1 MQPNTPPPAAPE
13 HSESE
18 LLQIRRDKLDELTK
32 TGVDAFGGRFDTTHQ
47 PGALKANFEENLTVS
62 VAGRI
67 LSRREMG
74 KATFFD
80 LGDISG
86 RMQCYLSKGDVGD
99 EAYKQFNHLVDIGD
113 FVGIEGFTF
122 ITKRGEKSIHVKKLT
137 PLSKA
142 LRPLPDKW
150 HGVTDKEIKYR
161 QRYLDLI
168 SNEKSQ
174 DVFRKR
180 IQMVAA
186 IRNYMQERGFLEVET
201 PMMQD
206 VPGGA
211 AAKPFE
217 TFFHALNQPM
227 FLRIAPELYLKRL
240 LVAGFTQIFELNR
253 NFRNEGLSR
262 RHNPEFTM
270 LEAYWA
276 YADFE
281 KMADLVEGMICHLAE
296 NFCGG
301 LKIRRSMTTE
311 CSTCLMKFTDA
322 FMLMESIVSQAP
334 EIADLCANLTS
345 NARKWLATLEA
356 SNVCEIAL
364 AAKTQVTELINSVRG
379 KVTQHDVSDLERAE
393 SKLSELTSEHF
404 INLARPW
411 KRARYTDLL
420 KGIDPKWYDYTPA
433 ERKARAQEL
442 GVEIGANFEDYEV
455 TQHVFERLIE
465 AKQFDPLY
473 VTHCP
478 KELVPL
484 AKQNVE
490 DDSIVD
496 VYELVINGQEI
507 SPGYSELNNPIVQR
521 ERLEHQ
527 AGEETQKIDEEFILA
542 LEHGM
547 PPAGGIGIGIDRL
560 IMMLTGAESI
570 RDVILFPQLKRKD

>member
-1 MQPNTPPPAAPE
+1 MQPTPAPE

-18 LLQIRRDKLDELTK
+18 LLQIRREKLDGQVKAGLNP
-32 TGVDAFGGRFDTTHQ
+32 FGSRFDTTHQ
-47 PGALKANFEENLTVS
+47 PGALKADFTEGLEVQ

-86 RMQCYLSKGDVGD
+86 RIQCYLSKGDVGD
-99 EAYKQFNHLVDIGD
+99 EAFAQFSQLVDIGD
-113 FVGIEGFTF
+113 FVGVEGLSFV
-122 ITKRGEKSIHVKKLT
+122 TKRGEKSIHIKKLT

-150 HGVTDKEIKYR
+150 HGIADKEIKYR

-168 SNEKSQ
+168 SNDRSREIFVTRSK
-174 DVFRKR
+174 
-180 IQMVAA
+180 MVAA

-227 FLRIAPELYLKRL
+227 FLRIAPELFLKRL

-253 NFRNEGLSR
+253 NFRNEGMSR

-296 NFCGG
+296 TFCGG
-301 LKIRRSMTTE
+301 LKIKRNRLLDCQGVLNVGFSMMMIHADEDDSSLTPHTT
-311 CSTCLMKFTDA
+311 L
-322 FMLMESIVSQAP
+322 
-334 EIADLCANLTS
+334 
-345 NARKWLATLEA
+345 LEQHVKNWIHVL
-356 SNVCEIAL
+356 NVEN
-364 AAKTQVTELINSVRG
+364 VTEVANYALEKLKSFE
-379 KVTQHDVSDLERAE
+379 TDVVAKISDLTKQDIARLTQQLED
-393 SKLSELTSEHF
+393 LSVDHY
-404 INLARPW
+404 INLERPW

-420 KGIDPKWYDYTPA
+420 KGIDPQWYEYTP
-433 ERKARAQEL
+433 EQRKARAAEL
-442 GVEIGANFEDYEV
+442 GVEIGPNFEDYEV

-465 AKQFDPLY
+465 APQFDPLY

-484 AKQNVE
+484 AKQNAE

-496 VYELVINGQEI
+496 VYELIINGQEI
-507 SPGYSELNNPIVQR
+507 SPGYSELNDPIVQR
-521 ERLEHQ
+521 QRLEHQ

-560 IMMLTGAESI
+560 IMMLTGAEGI
-570 RDVILFPQLKRKD
+570 RDVVLFPQLKKKA

>member
-137 PLSKA
+137 PLTKA

-301 LKIRRSMTTE
+301 LKIEHKDEEGNVTKT
-311 CSTCLMKFTDA
+311 
-322 FMLMESIVSQAP
+322 I
-334 EIADLCANLTS
+334 DLT
-345 NARKWLATLEA
+345 
-356 SNVCEIAL
+356 
-364 AAKTQVTELINSVRG
+364 
-379 KVTQHDVSDLERAE
+379 
-393 SKLSELTSEHF
+393 
-404 INLARPW
+404 RPW

-420 KGIDPKWYDYTPA
+420 KSIDPKWYDYTPEQRK
-433 ERKARAQEL
+433 ERAKEL

-484 AKQNVE
+484 AKQNAD

-560 IMMLTGAESI
+560 IMLLTGAESI

>member
-32 TGVDAFGGRFDTTHQ
+32 TGIDAFGGRFDTTHQ
-47 PGALKANFEENLTVS
+47 PGVLKANFEENLNVS

-150 HGVTDKEIKYR
+150 HGITDKEIKYR

-301 LKIRRSMTTE
+301 LKIEHKDEEGNVTKT
-311 CSTCLMKFTDA
+311 
-322 FMLMESIVSQAP
+322 I
-334 EIADLCANLTS
+334 NLT
-345 NARKWLATLEA
+345 
-356 SNVCEIAL
+356 
-364 AAKTQVTELINSVRG
+364 
-379 KVTQHDVSDLERAE
+379 
-393 SKLSELTSEHF
+393 
-404 INLARPW
+404 RPW

-420 KGIDPKWYDYTPA
+420 KSIDPQWYDYTPA
-433 ERKARAQEL
+433 ERKARAHEL
-442 GVEIGANFEDYEV
+442 GVEIGPNFEDYEV

-484 AKQNVE
+484 AKQNAE

-570 RDVILFPQLKRKD
+570 RDVILFPQLKRKE

>member
-1 MQPNTPPPAAPE
+1 MQPTPAPAPE
-13 HSESE
+13 QSESE
-18 LLQIRRDKLDELTK
+18 LLQIRREKLDGQVKAGL
-32 TGVDAFGGRFDTTHQ
+32 DPFGSRFDTTHQ
-47 PGALKANFEENLTVS
+47 PGALRANFEENLTVS

-99 EAYKQFNHLVDIGD
+99 EAYAQFIQLVDIGD
-113 FVGIEGFTF
+113 FVGVEGFTF
-122 ITKRGEKSIHVKKLT
+122 ITKRGEKSIHIKKLT

-150 HGVTDKEIKYR
+150 HGIADKEIKYR

-168 SNEKSQ
+168 SNDRSREIFVTRSK
-174 DVFRKR
+174 
-180 IQMVAA
+180 MVAA

-227 FLRIAPELYLKRL
+227 FLRIAPELFLKRL

-253 NFRNEGLSR
+253 NFRNEGMSR

-296 NFCGG
+296 TFCGG
-301 LKIRRSMTTE
+301 LKIKRSGIVECQTQLGILVGHLDQIKYSAVVHSTE
-311 CSTCLMKFTDA
+311 CTYLS
-322 FMLMESIVSQAP
+322 
-334 EIADLCANLTS
+334 DLAKTWAHELDEACVTS
-345 NARKWLATLEA
+345 
-356 SNVCEIAL
+356 V
-364 AAKTQVTELINSVRG
+364 AAKAHEACSKFLQT
-379 KVTQHDVSDLERAE
+379 VSGEIDDDRRTRFLQLVEKFNDLREER
-393 SKLSELTSEHF
+393 F

-420 KGIDPKWYDYTPA
+420 KSIDPKWYDYTPE
-433 ERKARAQEL
+433 ERKARAREL
-442 GVEIGANFEDYEV
+442 GVEIGPNFEDYEV

-484 AKQNVE
+484 AKQNAQ

-496 VYELVINGQEI
+496 VYELIINGQEI
-507 SPGYSELNNPIVQR
+507 SPGYSELNDPIVQR

-560 IMMLTGAESI
+560 IMMLTGAEGI
-570 RDVILFPQLKRKD
+570 RDVVLFPQLKKKA

>member
-1 MQPNTPPPAAPE
+1 MQPTPATAPE

-18 LLQIRRDKLDELTK
+18 LLQFRREKLDAQVKAGLNP
-32 TGVDAFGGRFDTTHQ
+32 FGDRFDTTHQ

-99 EAYKQFNHLVDIGD
+99 EAYVQFNQLMDIGD
-113 FVGIEGFTF
+113 FVGVEGFTF
-122 ITKRGEKSIHVKKLT
+122 ITKRGEKSIHIKKLT

-150 HGVTDKEIKYR
+150 HGVADKEIKYR

-168 SNEKSQ
+168 SNDRSREIFVTRSK
-174 DVFRKR
+174 
-180 IQMVAA
+180 MVAA

-253 NFRNEGLSR
+253 NFRNEGMSR

-301 LKIRRSMTTE
+301 LKIKRNRQTDCLGVLNVGFSFLTIHAVEDDASLSTTAAALE
-311 CSTCLMKFTDA
+311 AKVKKWAHDVDSENVT
-322 FMLMESIVSQAP
+322 
-334 EIADLCANLTS
+334 EIAKAAQEELTQF
-345 NARKWLATLEA
+345 ATA
-356 SNVCEIAL
+356 
-364 AAKTQVTELINSVRG
+364 
-379 KVTQHDVSDLERAE
+379 VSDKVSDKTKEDITRLAGQLEE
-393 SKLSELTSEHF
+393 LSVDKH

-420 KGIDPKWYDYTPA
+420 KSIDPKWYDYTPE
-433 ERKARAQEL
+433 ERKARAKEL

-484 AKQNVE
+484 AKQNTE

-570 RDVILFPQLKRKD
+570 RDVILFPQLKRKE

>member
-1 MQPNTPPPAAPE
+1 
-13 HSESE
+13 
-18 LLQIRRDKLDELTK
+18 
-32 TGVDAFGGRFDTTHQ
+32 
-47 PGALKANFEENLTVS
+47 
-62 VAGRI
+62 
-67 LSRREMG
+67 
-74 KATFFD
+74 
-80 LGDISG
+80 
-86 RMQCYLSKGDVGD
+86 
-99 EAYKQFNHLVDIGD
+99 
-113 FVGIEGFTF
+113 
-122 ITKRGEKSIHVKKLT
+122 
-137 PLSKA
+137 
-142 LRPLPDKW
+142 
-150 HGVTDKEIKYR
+150 
-161 QRYLDLI
+161 
-168 SNEKSQ
+168 
-174 DVFRKR
+174 
-180 IQMVAA
+180 
-186 IRNYMQERGFLEVET
+186 
-201 PMMQD
+201 
-206 VPGGA
+206 
-211 AAKPFE
+211 
-217 TFFHALNQPM
+217 M

-301 LKIRRSMTTE
+301 LKIEHKDEEGAVT
-311 CSTCLMKFTDA
+311 K
-322 FMLMESIVSQAP
+322 SI
-334 EIADLCANLTS
+334 DLS
-345 NARKWLATLEA
+345 
-356 SNVCEIAL
+356 
-364 AAKTQVTELINSVRG
+364 
-379 KVTQHDVSDLERAE
+379 H
-393 SKLSELTSEHF
+393 
-404 INLARPW
+404 PW
-411 KRARYTDLL
+411 RRARYTDLL
-420 KGIDPKWYDYTPA
+420 KGVDPKWYEYTPE
-433 ERKARAQEL
+433 ERKARAKEL
-442 GVEIGANFEDYEV
+442 GVEIGTNFEDYEV

-484 AKQNVE
+484 AKQNAT

-496 VYELVINGQEI
+496 VYELIINGQEI
-507 SPGYSELNNPIVQR
+507 SPGYSELNDPIVQR